1 MFGMSLGEILI
12 IAVIAILFIGPDKLP
27 NALVQI
33 AKFFRGFKKSI
44 HEAKETF
51 DKELEIE
58 ELKDSAINYKK
69 QLESSVEEIAD
80 SAGLDKLDDIY
91 SEFNSLKSPVDAL
104 LEDSSEKKSKK
115 KKIDKKQ
122 KKNKIKDA

>member
-91 SEFNSLKSPVDAL
+91 SEFNSLNSPVDTL

>member
-91 SEFNSLKSPVDAL
+91 SEFNSLNSPVDAL